1 MKYEEGMFP
10 NGKLN
15 LFYRCSIPEKPEG
28 LFVILHGHGEH
39 SGRYQKFFR
48 ILEDSNLLMAAL
60 DFRGQGRSEGAEV
73 YVDSYDDFVDD
84 ISAFVSFLQS
94 RYGFRE
100 KIYLFGHSNG
110 GLAAIHW
117 ALRNPDKIHALFLSS
132 PCLGL
137 KLPPVLVGLNNILNC
152 FAPHFLYQNP
162 VYPPHL
168 SHNPEEIQNYKND
181 TLIKRKISVRL
192 IAEMLKAMDE
202 IAKTPLFK
210 FPFPVYVLAAGMEKV
225 VDGEKTKLFFE
236 KLNVPVKKIQ
246 IFDGFYHEIF
256 NELHQERAFEAL
268 KSNLSEARRRT

>member
-1 MKYEEGMFP
+1 MFCP
-10 NGKLN
+10 AFPLSK
-15 LFYRCSIPEKPEG
+15 SG
-28 LFVILHGHGEH
+28 L
-39 SGRYQKFFR
+39 S
-48 ILEDSNLLMAAL
+48 AAL
-60 DFRGQGRSEGAEV
+60 V
-73 YVDSYDDFVDD
+73 
-84 ISAFVSFLQS
+84 
-94 RYGFRE
+94 
-100 KIYLFGHSNG
+100 
-110 GLAAIHW
+110 
-117 ALRNPDKIHALFLSS
+117 
-132 PCLGL
+132 
-137 KLPPVLVGLNNILNC
+137 
-152 FAPHFLYQNP
+152 
-162 VYPPHL
+162 
-168 SHNPEEIQNYKND
+168 HNPEEIQNYKND